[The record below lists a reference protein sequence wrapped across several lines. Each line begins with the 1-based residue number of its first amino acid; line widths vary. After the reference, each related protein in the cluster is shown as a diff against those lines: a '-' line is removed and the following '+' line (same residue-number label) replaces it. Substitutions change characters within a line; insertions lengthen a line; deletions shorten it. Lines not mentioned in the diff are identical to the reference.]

1 MPKKDGIPPNAN
13 RPKRG
18 ILENGDV
25 IWMQGVGDDPKVSKI
40 ANYNHFRAGRCMGGM
55 RANHDCEIKE
65 RILPIPKMKMMY
77 AQIGCIRSAAR
88 K

>member
-1 MPKKDGIPPNAN
+1 M
-13 RPKRG
+13 
-18 ILENGDV
+18 GDK
-25 IWMQGVGDDPKVSKI
+25 PKVVKM
-40 ANYNHFRAGRCMGGM
+40 ANYDHFRAGRWMGGM

-65 RILPIPKMKMMY
+65 RISPIPKMKMMY